1 MMNTFAIPG
10 LALEALVQN
19 KPRRGLTMLAIAVA
33 TLTSMPR
40 AADVPLT
47 LVKSIELPHVEGR
60 IDHLAFD
67 ARTQRLFVA
76 ALGNNT
82 VEVLNMKAEEHITS
96 LQGFAEPQGIAVVPD
111 ARAVAVASRRSGQV
125 RLLSADD
132 YRHGAVLHPGD
143 DADNV
148 RYDAA
153 ANRLYVGF
161 GSGAIVAIDARDGR
175 LLGQVAVTGHPE
187 SFQLEHVGPRIFVN
201 VPTAD
206 KIAVIDR
213 TAMKALSTWQ
223 VAGAGA
229 CFPMAL
235 DEVNH
240 RLFIGCRRPAKA
252 IVFDTSNGREVSS
265 FEIVGDTDD
274 LFYDALRK
282 RLYISGGEGFIDVI
296 EEQRPNSFTRI
307 AHVPTASGAR
317 TGLFVADQDRFY
329 LAVPHRDNQRAE
341 IRVYDIH

>member
-1 MMNTFAIPG
+1 MNIFVIPG
-10 LALEALVQN
+10 LALGALAQS
-19 KPRRGLTMLAIAVA
+19 KLRRRLTMLVTAVA
-33 TLTSMPR
+33 ALTAMPR
-40 AADVPLT
+40 AADAPLRP
-47 LVKSIELPHVEGR
+47 VKSIELPNVEGR
-60 IDHLAFD
+60 LDHLAFD
-67 ARTQRLFVA
+67 PRTQRLLVS

-82 VEVLNMKAEEHITS
+82 VEVLNMKAEEHLTS
-96 LQGFAEPQGIAVVPD
+96 LRGFAEPQGIAVVPD
-111 ARAVAVASRRSGQV
+111 ARTVAVANRRSGQV
-125 RLLSADD
+125 QLLNADD
-132 YRHGAVLHPGD
+132 YRHGPVLHPGD
-143 DADNV
+143 NADNV

-161 GSGAIVAIDARDGR
+161 GSGAIGAIDARDGR
-175 LLGQVAVTGHPE
+175 LLGQVALTGHPE
-187 SFQLEHVGPRIFVN
+187 SFQLEHSGPRMFVN

-206 KIAVIDR
+206 QIAVIDR
-213 TAMKALSTWQ
+213 TSMKALSTWH

-252 IVFDTSNGREVSS
+252 MVFDTSNGREVSS

-274 LFYDALRK
+274 LFYDAVRK

-329 LAVPHRDNQRAE
+329 LAVPRRDNQRAE